1 MEFRKYEKIHRLGK
15 DEVAGIL
22 EGTCHIT
29 EKIDGANLSIWM
41 SGGVMHV
48 GSRNNDLTK
57 KRDEFNGALHYC
69 NSHEGIRKLLTEH
82 PEFRLYGEW
91 LVKHTLSYDNTSY
104 KKFYMFDIYLEDYG
118 FMSQEEVQIWGEDYK
133 IDTVPDLGIIENPTL
148 EQLNKLIEGKSALGD
163 RMEGVVIRNM
173 EFKNQ
178 FEDFCYAKLVR
189 EDFKEDNGV
198 VFGGNNKYADTYWE
212 VYVMN
217 KYIDV
222 ARVSKIMNKLQ
233 PEVNEKLDMKHIPR
247 VLGMVYHD
255 VITEEAWEIAK
266 KVKTIDYDALQR
278 ICYKKIKQVYV
289 DILNNDVSVADK

>member
-22 EGTCHIT
+22 KGTCHIT

-41 SGGVMHV
+41 SEGVMHI
-48 GSRNNDLTK
+48 GSRNNDLTNNGNA
-57 KRDEFNGALHYC
+57 FNGAVEYC
-69 NSHEGIRKLLTEH
+69 NRHGGIQDFFADH
-82 PEFRLYGEW
+82 PTSRLYGEW
-91 LVKHTLSYDNTSY
+91 LVKHTLSYNNTSY
-104 KKFYMFDIYLEDYG
+104 KKFYLFDILRPDG
-118 FMSQEEVQIWGEDYK
+118 KFISQEEVQLIGKEYG

-247 VLGMVYHD
+247 ILGMVYHD

-278 ICYKKIKQVYV
+278 ICYKKINQVYV